1 MQDSDP
7 PYTEV
12 PTENLRRWLEG
23 LDPRDE
29 YASYDASELVE
40 ELSRRPELAE
50 YVTALLHHDQPLM
63 RMAAV
68 EPATR
73 RLRPSE
79 AAAHARRLLDDA
91 DGAVVAEAIDVLT
104 KTRQAPDDD
113 QRVLDKED
121 ASSSPV
127 RGAVVRYVAR
137 TRLPVTREVME
148 RRALDASAR
157 VRQNVAD
164 ELDCDEAPWAQALRQ
179 RLRDDPDPDV
189 RDAATDPTFG

>member
-1 MQDSDP
+1 VQDP
-7 PYTEV
+7 PYPAV
-12 PTENLRRWLEG
+12 PTEELRRWLEG
-23 LDPRDE
+23 LDPHDE
-29 YASYDASELVE
+29 FAPYYASELVD
-40 ELSRRPELAE
+40 ELTRRPEAAR
-50 YVTALLHHDQPLM
+50 YVTALLNHDESLI

-73 RLRPSE
+73 GLRRSE

-104 KTRQAPDDD
+104 RKGQAPDDH

-121 ASSSPV
+121 SCSSLV
-127 RGAVVRYVAR
+127 RGAVVRHVAR
-137 TRLPVTREVME
+137 TMLPGARELME

-164 ELDCDEAPWAQALRQ
+164 ELDRDGAPWAQALRQ

-189 RDAATDPTFG
+189 RDAATDPPFG

>member
-1 MQDSDP
+1 MQDS
-7 PYTEV
+7 PYTDV

-23 LDPRDE
+23 LDSRDE
-29 YASYDASELVE
+29 FAPYYASELVD
-40 ELSRRPELAE
+40 ELSRRPELAD
-50 YVTALLHHDQPLM
+50 YITALLNHDEPVI

-79 AAAHARRLLDDA
+79 AAGHARRLLDDA
-91 DGAVVAEAIDVLT
+91 DGAVVAEAIDALT
-104 KTRQAPDDD
+104 RTRQAPDDD

-121 ASSSPV
+121 ASSSLV

-164 ELDCDEAPWAQALRQ
+164 ELDGDEAPWAQALRR

-189 RDAATDPTFG
+189 REAATDPRFG